1 MQTKIKD
8 TKKENNLI
16 NSYLETALELT
27 KYMYSIIKIY
37 VLWIILHFVASH
49 LYIYFCT
56 PKTIIGFIMSPLMVI
71 TPQCQGLRWII
82 YNSGNV
88 INNMWLIFGTWTSS
102 WLLP

>member
-1 MQTKIKD
+1 MQTKTKYI
-8 TKKENNLI
+8 KKENAHI
-16 NSYLETALELT
+16 NSYLETALKLS
-27 KYMYSIIKIY
+27 KYICSIIKIY

-56 PKTIIGFIMSPLMVI
+56 PKTILGFLISPLMVI

-88 INNMWLIFGTWTSS
+88 INNMWSIFGTWTSS

>member
-1 MQTKIKD
+1 MQNKTKHIKR
-8 TKKENNLI
+8 ENNLN
-16 NSYLETALELT
+16 NSYLETAFEIT
-27 KYMYSIIKIY
+27 KYIYSLIKMY
-37 VLWIILHFVASH
+37 VLWIILHFAASH

-56 PKTIIGFIMSPLMVI
+56 PKTILGFIFSPLMVV

-102 WLLP
+102 WLLS